1 MDDSGPQ
8 HQVLEV
14 EEACKKGQKKDNIVG
29 NCSLYPSTFG
39 AGRKL
44 PKIVCGLAQ
53 QGPSAREY
61 GTQLEYPQPPFSGA
75 PVVQAHDT
83 SSLSQQA
90 LT

>member
-14 EEACKKGQKKDNIVG
+14 EEACKKGQKKHNIVG

-44 PKIVCGLAQ
+44 PKIVCGLA
-53 QGPSAREY
+53 
-61 GTQLEYPQPPFSGA
+61 
-75 PVVQAHDT
+75 
-83 SSLSQQA
+83 
-90 LT
+90 